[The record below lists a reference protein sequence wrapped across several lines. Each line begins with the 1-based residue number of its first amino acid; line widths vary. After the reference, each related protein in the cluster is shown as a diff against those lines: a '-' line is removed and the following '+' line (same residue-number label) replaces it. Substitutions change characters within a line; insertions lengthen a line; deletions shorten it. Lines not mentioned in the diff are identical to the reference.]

1 MRNKMD
7 AWYEEDEQVFV
18 HPKYPYHRVDIP
30 ASSRRVKV
38 TVDSEEQSRPR
49 TQWS

>member
-18 HPKYPYHRVDIP
+18 HSRNPYHRV
-30 ASSRRVKV
+30 AVLESSRHVRVKLGG
-38 TVDSEEQSRPR
+38 EEQERPR